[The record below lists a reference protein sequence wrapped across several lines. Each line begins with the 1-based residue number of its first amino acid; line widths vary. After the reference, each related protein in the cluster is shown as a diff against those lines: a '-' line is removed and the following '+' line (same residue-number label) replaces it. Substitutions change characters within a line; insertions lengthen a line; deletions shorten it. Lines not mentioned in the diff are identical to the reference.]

1 MEKNIF
7 YDSVPLIKEKTA
19 VAMGIFDG
27 VHAGHRSVVKEAV
40 SFKETDFLSV
50 AFTFKN
56 ETVLKKG
63 EKIKGILSDDIKAE
77 RLLRLGC
84 DMVVSPDFNEFK
96 ELSCEEF
103 ARDIL
108 VKRLNAGV
116 VVCGED
122 FRFGKNAAGDYETL
136 KELGGKLG
144 FEVRVV
150 KAYEVDGVV
159 LSSTI
164 VRELIKNGEIKK
176 ANSLL
181 CENYQLELEVVHGVQ
196 LARTWNF
203 PTINQIFPKNQ
214 IAVKFGVYCS
224 KVLIDGAWYKGV
236 TNVGVKPTVKNKG
249 EVLCE
254 TFIMDYD
261 GDLYGRTL
269 RLELLEFIRE
279 EKKFNSLDEL
289 KEEIGKNKKFAQDFF
304 NAQCTIKVIGFAD

>member
-1 MEKNIF
+1 MKKNIF
-7 YDSVPLIKEKTA
+7 YDSVPFCDKKTA

-27 VHAGHRSVVKEAV
+27 VHLGHRSVIKEAV
-40 SFKETDFLSV
+40 SFKEKDFMAV

-56 ETVLKKG
+56 ETVFKKG

-77 RLLRLGC
+77 RLIRLGC
-84 DMVVSPDFNEFK
+84 DMVVSPDFCEFK
-96 ELSCEEF
+96 EYSCEDF
-103 ARDIL
+103 AREIL

-122 FRFGKNAAGDYETL
+122 FRFGKNASGDYETL
-136 KELGGKLG
+136 KKLGESLG

-150 KAYEVDGVV
+150 KAYEVDGEV
-159 LSSTI
+159 LSSTM
-164 VRELIKNGEIKK
+164 VRSLINNGEISK

-203 PTINQIFPKNQ
+203 PTINQVFPKNLEK
-214 IAVKFGVYCS
+214 VKFGVYCS
-224 KVLIDGAWYKGV
+224 RVLIDGVWYKGV

-269 RLELLEFIRE
+269 RLELCEFIRA
-279 EKKFNSLDEL
+279 EKKFESLDEL
-289 KEEIGKNKKFAQDFF
+289 KEEIARNKKFAEKYFF
-304 NAQCTIKVIGFAD
+304 AIDN